1 MYNSESLQP
10 SVNLCESCVS
20 ETAAFEP
27 VMLGILSKMTKIRK
41 QKIAVRFKIM
51 HYNDQTTVISSTLA
65 MQ

>member
-27 VMLGILSKMTKIRK
+27 VMLGILSKMIIIRK

-51 HYNDQTTVISSTLA
+51 H
-65 MQ
+65 